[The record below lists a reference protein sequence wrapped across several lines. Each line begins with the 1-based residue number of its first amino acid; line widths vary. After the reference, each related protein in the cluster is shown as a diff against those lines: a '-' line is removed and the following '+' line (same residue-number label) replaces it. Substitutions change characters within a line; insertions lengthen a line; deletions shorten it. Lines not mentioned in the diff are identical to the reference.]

1 MATLAAANVIGVLS
15 GWPVWT
21 GDVAP
26 FLSPEPPR
34 AAPSIVN
41 AAALGLPRAA
51 PSDLRRP
58 RAPRPP
64 GR

>member
-1 MATLAAANVIGVLS
+1 MATLAAANVVGVLS

-26 FLSPEPPR
+26 FLGSDAPR

-41 AAALGLPRAA
+41 AAALRLPILRAA
-51 PSDLRRP
+51 G
-58 RAPRPP
+58 APRDEAVTAD
-64 GR
+64 G